1 MQCRCTLWLP
11 CLVHRSGYSY
21 IDKYKST
28 LPHENNMFY
37 FVFILR
43 KCLFFVFISE
53 ISPYSRTRPQRR

>member
-28 LPHENNMFY
+28 LPHENNMFL
-37 FVFILR
+37 FCIHFAQMPVFCIHFR
-43 KCLFFVFISE
+43 NFAVF
-53 ISPYSRTRPQRR
+53 PN